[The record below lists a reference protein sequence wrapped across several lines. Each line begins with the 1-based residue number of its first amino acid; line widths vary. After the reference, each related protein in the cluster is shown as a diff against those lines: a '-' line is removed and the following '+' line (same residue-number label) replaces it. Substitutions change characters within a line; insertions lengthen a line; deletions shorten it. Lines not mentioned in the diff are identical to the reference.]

1 MPELK
6 ERAVAVLKEF
16 KGEAYAFGG
25 GVLDTA
31 PGKFAAEFGRKALFV
46 GPVSSEW
53 FRPIRDRVLRSLEKA
68 GVEVLETVQ
77 SAAPNAPFEDV
88 YRILGRVMAL
98 KPDVLVVADGGSGID
113 AVKAAAVLAT
123 LGGGKPDI
131 DPFFGVGQ
139 VTEACKKTG
148 LKPMPVVA
156 VMMAASSG
164 AHLTKYSNITD
175 LAKGQKKLIVD
186 EAIVP
191 PRAVFDYDVT
201 TTQPMSL
208 TLDGG
213 LDGIAHCLEVYFGA
227 ASAVR
232 DRARQVAEL
241 GIELVIEGL
250 VAAKKDSASKE
261 ARTLLGLGTDLG
273 GYAIM
278 IGGTSGAHLSSF
290 SLVDVLSHGRAC
302 ALMNPYYTVFF
313 APAIQEQLR
322 VVGRIYR
329 KHGYMDKDPDSP
341 VRQGARAGRGRG
353 DDPVRE
359 VPRFPDAP
367 ERRAGDRQGAHRA
380 LPRGGEEPAARHE
393 APEHAGAAERGPGGP
408 VHGADPGGRLV
419 GRLREDQKHVGRP
432 GFARFRTEGTDA
444 DPIVPEEGDDFL
456 PASQVQGRGAGDV
469 HHEERHGHRQ
479 RLPARHPPGE
489 RPSRPCP

>member
-1 MPELK
+1 MAGIK
-6 ERAVAVLKEF
+6 ERAYAVLKEF
-16 KGEAYAFGG
+16 KGDSYVFGSG
-25 GVLDTA
+25 ALDTA

-46 GPVSSEW
+46 GPVAAAW
-53 FRPIRDRVLRSLEKA
+53 FRPTRDRVLRSLEMA
-68 GVEVLETVQ
+68 GVEVLESVQ
-77 SAAPNAPFEDV
+77 SAGPNAPFEDV
-88 YRILGRVMAL
+88 YRILGRIKER

-123 LGGGKPDI
+123 FGDTHPEI

-139 VTEACKKTG
+139 VTEVCRKTG
-148 LKPMPVVA
+148 RSVMPVVA
-156 VMMAASSG
+156 VMMASSSG
-164 AHLTKYSNITD
+164 AHLTKYANITD

-227 ASAVR
+227 ASATR
-232 DRARQVAEL
+232 DRARDVAEL
-241 GIELVIEGL
+241 GIELVIKGL
-250 VAAKKDSASKE
+250 IEVKKDPAGKE

-313 APAIQEQLR
+313 APAVQEQLK
-322 VVGRIYR
+322 VIGRIYA
-329 KHGYMDKDPDSP
+329 KYGYAEKNVDSLSGRELGVAVAEAM
-341 VRQGARAGRGRG
+341 VRFS
-353 DDPVRE
+353 
-359 VPRFPDAP
+359 RFLEFPT
-367 ERRAGDRQGAHRA
+367 
-380 LPRGGEEPAARHE
+380 
-393 APEHAGAAERGPGGP
+393 
-408 VHGADPGGRLV
+408 RLSDVKGV
-419 GRLREDQKHVGRP
+419 GREHIDRCLAAAKNPQLDMKLRNMPVPLNAGTVDQYMG
-432 GFARFRTEGTDA
+432 
-444 DPIVPEEGDDFL
+444 PILEAAWSGDF
-456 PASQVQGRGAGDV
+456 GKIRNM
-469 HHEERHGHRQ
+469 
-479 RLPARHPPGE
+479 
-489 RPSRPCP
+489 